1 MLKKN
6 LVPLI
11 LIVLSLL
18 MLIGSNESRLKK
30 AGWMGNTVFFPFVRS
45 LKAVETRQELK
56 QEVFS
61 LRKRLAETTLENLS
75 LQNELKQYTSAFSIT
90 YDVGEVDLVQA
101 EIIGISGQYQ
111 ELNLIVDKGIGS
123 GIQIDDPVISAN
135 GIVGK
140 IIQVAADHSI
150 VLPFSNPRFQLP
162 VMDSRT
168 SVQGILQA
176 DINGAIA
183 MNLIKLGS
191 DIAVGDTIVTS
202 NLSRLYPKSY
212 PVGTIK
218 RIRESQDNLF
228 ISADINPFTLVEN
241 LEHIFI
247 LKKAVK
253 NESQ

>member
-11 LIVLSLL
+11 LIVLSLF
-18 MLIGSNESRLKK
+18 MLIGSNESRVQK
-30 AGWMGNTVFFPFVRS
+30 ASWMSNTVFLPFTRS

-61 LRKRLAETTLENLS
+61 LSKKLAETTLENLS
-75 LQNELKQYTSAFSIT
+75 LQNKLKQYTGAFAIT
-90 YDVGEVDLVQA
+90 LDTGDVEIVQA

-123 GIQIDDPVISAN
+123 GIQQDDPVISAD

-168 SVQGILQA
+168 SVQGILQS
-176 DINGAIA
+176 DISGTIS

-202 NLSRLYPKSY
+202 NLSHLFPKSY

-228 ISADINPFTLVEN
+228 VSADISPFTLVEN

>member
-1 MLKKN
+1 MFKKN

-18 MLIGSNESRLKK
+18 MVIGSKESRIKK
-30 AGWMGNTVFFPFVRS
+30 AGWMGNTVFFPFVKS
-45 LKAVETRQELK
+45 LKAIETTQELK

-61 LRKRLAETTLENLS
+61 LRKQLAETTLEKLE
-75 LQNELKQYTSAFSIT
+75 LQNQLKQFTGAYSIS
-90 YDVGEVDLVQA
+90 YDLGEVELIQA
-101 EIIGISGQYQ
+101 EVIGLAGQYQ
-111 ELNLIVDKGIGS
+111 ELNLVVDKGFKS
-123 GIQIDDPVISAN
+123 GIKITDPVISAS

-162 VMDSRT
+162 VMDART
-168 SVQGILQA
+168 SVQGILQS
-176 DINGAIA
+176 DISGTVS

-247 LKKAVK
+247 LKRQ
-253 NESQ
+253 EQIEL